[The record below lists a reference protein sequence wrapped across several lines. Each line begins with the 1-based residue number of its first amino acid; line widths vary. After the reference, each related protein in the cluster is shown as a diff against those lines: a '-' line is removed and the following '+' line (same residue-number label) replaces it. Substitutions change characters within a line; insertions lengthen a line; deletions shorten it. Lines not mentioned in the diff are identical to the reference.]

1 MSHEGK
7 KTKPVPPGR
16 ILAGAEVARLI
27 DLKFPTR
34 NEFAYKAGLDPKKVS
49 DLVNGRKKMD
59 ANIASQLAKLLEK
72 DEAFFWHLFAE
83 DAHSQSN
90 SPEAPINDR
99 VDQNTV
105 NSHSRLIAEAEA
117 RNMIRFVAEGRALE
131 LPLDTP
137 AERVRVLSDIFFGR

>member
-90 SPEAPINDR
+90 SPEAQI
-99 VDQNTV
+99 
-105 NSHSRLIAEAEA
+105 
-117 RNMIRFVAEGRALE
+117 GRAH
-131 LPLDTP
+131 
-137 AERVRVLSDIFFGR
+137 V

>member
-72 DEAFFWHLFAE
+72 DEF
-83 DAHSQSN
+83 
-90 SPEAPINDR
+90 
-99 VDQNTV
+99 
-105 NSHSRLIAEAEA
+105 
-117 RNMIRFVAEGRALE
+117 
-131 LPLDTP
+131 
-137 AERVRVLSDIFFGR
+137 FFGICSQKMPTLNPIRLKHLSTTGWIKIR

>member
-1 MSHEGK
+1 MSQEGK

-59 ANIASQLAKLLEK
+59 ANSVFLAFVRRRCPLSIQ
-72 DEAFFWHLFAE
+72 FA
-83 DAHSQSN
+83 
-90 SPEAPINDR
+90 
-99 VDQNTV
+99 
-105 NSHSRLIAEAEA
+105 
-117 RNMIRFVAEGRALE
+117 
-131 LPLDTP
+131 
-137 AERVRVLSDIFFGR
+137 